1 MRELCRQDPGYVDGG
16 GRGHREGA
24 GPDPG
29 AHSGRVVPA
38 EMQRLP
44 SEPVDKGQDTG
55 QSLCSLC
62 YKMKRLGQSRNDT
75 QLWMCLVVKVKS
87 NAVKKILYRNL
98 EC

>member
-62 YKMKRLGQSRNDT
+62 YKMKRLGQSGLPLLELGNFLGLRHLKGKIKDT
-75 QLWMCLVVKVKS
+75 
-87 NAVKKILYRNL
+87 
-98 EC
+98 